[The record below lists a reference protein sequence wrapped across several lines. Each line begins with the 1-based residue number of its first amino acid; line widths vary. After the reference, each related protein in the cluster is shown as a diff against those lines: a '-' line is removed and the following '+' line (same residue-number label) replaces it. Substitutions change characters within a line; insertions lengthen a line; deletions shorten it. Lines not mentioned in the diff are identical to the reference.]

1 MHRQSD
7 HVDHVRKQ
15 ETDTRKGTLVLTHIK
30 LYIYQQI
37 STLYLLIN
45 GSDRMIND
53 LPRIGNIFIHTNT
66 Y

>member
-7 HVDHVRKQ
+7 HVNRVRKQ
-15 ETDTRKGTLVLTHIK
+15 ETDTRKGALVLTHIK
-30 LYIYQQI
+30 FYIYQQI
-37 STLYLLIN
+37 STLYLLTN
-45 GSDRMIND
+45 GSDGMIYD